1 MGGGVKMVIHKLL
14 MEMNTSIMIWKCKLA
29 TASELRKWSQ
39 FTGHIAVN
47 VLLTT
52 PAISTYTC
60 LLQQWKA
67 VVSAMCVTKNA

>member
-67 VVSAMCVTKNA
+67 GAGAMCVTKNA

>member
-1 MGGGVKMVIHKLL
+1 MVIHKLL
-14 MEMNTSIMIWKCKLA
+14 IEMNTSIVIWKCKLA

-60 LLQQWKA
+60 LLQQWKTGA
-67 VVSAMCVTKNA
+67 GAMCAAKNA